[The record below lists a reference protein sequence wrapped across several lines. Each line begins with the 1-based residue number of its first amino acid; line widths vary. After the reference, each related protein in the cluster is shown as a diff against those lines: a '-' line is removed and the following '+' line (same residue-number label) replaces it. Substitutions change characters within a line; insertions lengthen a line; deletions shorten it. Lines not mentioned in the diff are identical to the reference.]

1 MFSELDSFEIEKAK
15 KALQKEKI
23 IAKVDLDG
31 TFVNVALDPYLVE
44 MYGEDYAIRYSVNH
58 SNFVGAF

>member
-31 TFVNVALDPYLVE
+31 TFVNVALIHIL
-44 MYGEDYAIRYSVNH
+44 
-58 SNFVGAF
+58 